1 MLPFKRE
8 RPGNEADF
16 SLTCL
21 YPSVLHL
28 EFCKCPFSHFRDVFI
43 PDRESKA
50 YDDS

>member
-1 MLPFKRE
+1 MMTLDTIIKDHGE
-8 RPGNEADF
+8 RAR
-16 SLTCL
+16 
-21 YPSVLHL
+21 HL